1 MVDFVLLWVN
11 GNDPIWL
18 EDYARYASQQEGDK
32 RIIRFRDWD
41 NLKYLFRGIEKYA
54 PWVRKVHFVT
64 CGHIPDWL
72 NLDAP
77 KLHFV
82 RHRDFIPNHCL
93 PTFNCNPIELNLHR
107 IEDLSEQ
114 FVYFNDDTFLIDF
127 VPENRFFRNGLPC
140 DMAALNVLQPSFSGI
155 DHIQCNDI
163 MLINKYF
170 AKRDIIKYHFG
181 KWFNLKYV
189 SQWYRTAVLLPWHL
203 HTGFVDPH
211 MPNAYLKSTFEKI
224 WELEYEILQKTPD
237 MLPVLKKAGVVDAG
251 GKGLLCVLTGAYK
264 VLAGEE
270 ITQQPEASADFVAP
284 AQTAL
289 SENISEEHDYDNIK
303 FAYCTEYFVVNLK
316 KHCTE
321 EDVEK
326 LRDKLMAIGDC
337 VIVIGDIS
345 LIKVHVHTNQPNK
358 ALGYALQLGEL
369 DKVKIENML
378 QQHRAIVEERER
390 NKKPLGM
397 VAVCAGSGLSRIFKD
412 MGVDYVIE
420 GGQTMNPSVEDILV
434 AVEKVNADNIIV
446 LPNNKNIIM
455 AADKV
460 NELSEKNVSVVPTV
474 SVAQGIRAAMAFD
487 SEQDMSVNCT
497 NMTNAYKDLSF
508 GEVTHAVRNTNMDGF
523 SLHEGDIIGISGD
536 KIVAQSRDI
545 GETTERVIQQLVG
558 DFSETITLYYG
569 SDVNKNDAEKLKGEL
584 A

>member
-1 MVDFVLLWVN
+1 MKVLTPAVLK
-11 GNDPIWL
+11 DM
-18 EDYARYASQQEGDK
+18 
-32 RIIRFRDWD
+32 IIGGY
-41 NLKYLFRGIEKYA
+41 KYLSANKEA
-54 PWVRKVHFVT
+54 V
-64 CGHIPDWL
+64 
-72 NLDAP
+72 N
-77 KLHFV
+77 
-82 RHRDFIPNHCL
+82 
-93 PTFNCNPIELNLHR
+93 
-107 IEDLSEQ
+107 
-114 FVYFNDDTFLIDF
+114 
-127 VPENRFFRNGLPC
+127 
-140 DMAALNVLQPSFSGI
+140 ALNVFPVPDGDTGTNMSLTISSAVQELEALGDKYDMNDVLKCISHGTLRGARGNSGVI
-155 DHIQCNDI
+155 LSQI
-163 MLINKYF
+163 MRGLTKSLEDVEQVTTKVF
-170 AKRDIIKYHFG
+170 AKALAAAREMAYNAVTKPKEGTVLTVIRYIAEKAPQLASKKSDFTEFFNAIIQKC
-181 KWFNLKYV
+181 
-189 SQWYRTAVLLPWHL
+189 
-203 HTGFVDPH
+203 D
-211 MPNAYLKSTFEKI
+211 
-224 WELEYEILQKTPD
+224 EILQKTPD

-264 VLAGEE
+264 VLAGETIE
-270 ITQQPEASADFVAP
+270 EEPVAVDYIAP

-289 SENISEEHDYDNIK
+289 SENINEEHDYDNIK

-434 AVEKVNADNIIV
+434 AVEKVNADNIII

-460 NELSEKNVSVVPTV
+460 NELSKKNVSVVPTV

-487 SEQDMSVNCT
+487 TEQDMSVNCT
-497 NMTNAYKDLSF
+497 NMTKAYKDLTC

-523 SLHEGDIIGISGD
+523 SLHEGDIIGLSGD
-536 KIVAQSRDI
+536 KIVAQSKDI
-545 GETTERVIQQLVG
+545 GETTEKVVHALVG
-558 DFSETITLYYG
+558 DFSESITLYYG
-569 SDVNKNDAEKLKGEL
+569 SDVKEEEAEELKEQLEEKYPDFDVACYNGGQPHYYYFVAVE
-584 A
+584 

>member
-224 WELEYEILQKTPD
+224 WELEYEILQKT
-237 MLPVLKKAGVVDAG
+237 
-251 GKGLLCVLTGAYK
+251 T
-264 VLAGEE
+264 E
-270 ITQQPEASADFVAP
+270 SRFR
-284 AQTAL
+284 
-289 SENISEEHDYDNIK
+289 NISNVNQYLMRYWRLCSGEFIPYNIW
-303 FAYCTEYFVVNLK
+303 
-316 KHCTE
+316 
-321 EDVEK
+321 
-326 LRDKLMAIGDC
+326 
-337 VIVIGDIS
+337 S
-345 LIKVHVHTNQPNK
+345 
-358 ALGYALQLGEL
+358 
-369 DKVKIENML
+369 
-378 QQHRAIVEERER
+378 
-390 NKKPLGM
+390 
-397 VAVCAGSGLSRIFKD
+397 
-412 MGVDYVIE
+412 
-420 GGQTMNPSVEDILV
+420 
-434 AVEKVNADNIIV
+434 
-446 LPNNKNIIM
+446 
-455 AADKV
+455 
-460 NELSEKNVSVVPTV
+460 
-474 SVAQGIRAAMAFD
+474 D
-487 SEQDMSVNCT
+487 SEFLPIQDNNIDYIC
-497 NMTNAYKDLSF
+497 DLIRQQRKKIICLNDSDIAIDFDKTKNKLIESF
-508 GEVTHAVRNTNMDGF
+508 NF
-523 SLHEGDIIGISGD
+523 I
-536 KIVAQSRDI
+536 
-545 GETTERVIQQLVG
+545 
-558 DFSETITLYYG
+558 FP
-569 SDVNKNDAEKLKGEL
+569 EKCSFEK
-584 A
+584 